1 MKEVTSLQS
10 PVVVCSDVV
19 HVHRPRGCGFRTC
32 DEERPRG
39 GKTEE
44 SENCLGQP
52 NPFPTFAFWPETQ
65 AQDIRDNAVI
75 QLSWFFK
82 RSHILRSIKRFSPKM
97 RLGHSSPKIRA
108 TILAV
113 LFQTQLLAQAWRQ
126 KWARRTE
133 TATHIF
139 PRVEASDSFFSC
151 LCRKFSMPFFSKIL
165 HASLM
170 LSTLYNLLLW
180 YELAPFRFN

>member
-19 HVHRPRGCGFRTC
+19 HVHRPRGCGYRTC

-97 RLGHSSPKIRA
+97 RA
-108 TILAV
+108 TISAV
-113 LFQTQLLAQAWRQ
+113 SFQTQLLAQAPSLKTVVSRKNWS
-126 KWARRTE
+126 
-133 TATHIF
+133 
-139 PRVEASDSFFSC
+139 SDPDLSQGWGFQQFF
-151 LCRKFSMPFFSKIL
+151 LM
-165 HASLM
+165 SL
-170 LSTLYNLLLW
+170 
-180 YELAPFRFN
+180 